1 MPFGRHSHGALSHV
15 GRPVQGAWQGYGKV
29 LAMLVVYVQAMTGRM
44 KLLLAPALLVAYA
57 RQARSGRSAFTAFGK
72 GRWHGPC
79 CGDGGQCW
87 FGHFAGTAVAT
98 SRAIGAAGP
107 VPGTIFVANGG
118 LVGEGTG
125 AGSVTV
131 YRPGASGN
139 TRPEAV
145 ITAGVAGPGSLA
157 LDSSGNLWVANNLG
171 TVVEYSKAE
180 LTGASPAPTVTIS
193 SGALDTPGGLTFD
206 ASGDLWVGDGGSGRI
221 FEFAKAQLAKSGDP
235 KPEVTLSPDLC
246 SPDFD
251 RSGDLWQGSGVN
263 TLSDLT
269 KAQLT
274 KSGSPAPKVVIT
286 SGSLSSPCK
295 PTFDRSGNLWVANYG
310 TTTVVEF
317 TKKELAKSGSP
328 APKLVITSAAISS
341 PGDVAFDRSGDL
353 WVPSAGKNSVIEF
366 SRAELTKSGSLP
378 PSLSIAGPATGLN
391 CHGPSSSSHSPKG
404 LRCLPTAAVRA
415 PGTQPIRGFPPCSL
429 SAP

>member
-29 LAMLVVYVQAMTGRM
+29 WAMLVVYVQAMTGRM
-44 KLLLAPALLVAYA
+44 KLLLAPALLGPTPARPAPAAVRSRHLGRVGGTALAAGMVASVGLGTLPA
-57 RQARSGRSAFTAFGK
+57 
-72 GRWHGPC
+72 
-79 CGDGGQCW
+79 
-87 FGHFAGTAVAT
+87 TAVAT

-157 LDSSGNLWVANNLG
+157 LDSSGNLWVADNLG

-180 LTGASPAPTVTIS
+180 LTSASPAPTVTIS

-221 FEFAKAQLAKSGDP
+221 FGFAKAQLAKSGDP

-251 RSGDLWQGSGVN
+251 RSGDLWEGSGVN
-263 TLSDLT
+263 TLSELT

-286 SGSLSSPCK
+286 SASLSSLCK
-295 PTFDRSGNLWVANYG
+295 PTFDRSGNLWAANYNR
-310 TTTVVEF
+310 TTVVEF
-317 TKKELAKSGSP
+317 TKAELAKSGSP
-328 APKLVITSAAISS
+328 APKLVITSAGISS
-341 PGDVAFDRSGDL
+341 PGDVAVDGSGDL
-353 WVPSAGKNSVIEF
+353 WVPSVGKNSVIEF
-366 SRAELTKSGSLP
+366 SRTELNKAGSLR

-391 CHGPSSSSHSPKG
+391 WPW
-404 LRCLPTAAVRA
+404 AVVIE
-415 PGTQPIRGFPPCSL
+415 P
-429 SAP
+429 